1 VHCKDARTDNS
12 EVRTDLHWQVRSI
25 KENIVA
31 RQKTNQAAQ
40 TTPEGKTATKARKHV
55 PAGDRKDPPAHGT
68 PKRMHPETTEER
80 ATRKRK
86 ESANVDQALKETFPA
101 SDPVSPFIP
110 AKPRTS

>member
-1 VHCKDARTDNS
+1 MA
-12 EVRTDLHWQVRSI
+12 I
-25 KENIVA
+25 
-31 RQKTNQAAQ
+31 QKTNQTAQ
-40 TTPEGKTATKARKHV
+40 TTRDGKAAATTRKHV
-55 PAGDRKDPPAHGT
+55 PAGDRKDPPARGT

-80 ATRKRK
+80 AKRKSK